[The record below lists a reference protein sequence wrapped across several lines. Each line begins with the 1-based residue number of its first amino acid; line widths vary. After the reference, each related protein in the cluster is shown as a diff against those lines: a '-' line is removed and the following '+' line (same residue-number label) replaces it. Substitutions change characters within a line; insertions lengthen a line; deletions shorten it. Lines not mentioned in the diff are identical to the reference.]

1 MIRNPNYTNFVCCA
15 VCNKIIPP
23 APFGETFKRIHEYK
37 PFKTR
42 FYTHKDIL
50 GKWLCCFSLSS
61 CFIAL
66 YVVLVVWTLIS
77 SQQSSLSFTCVC
89 SAWEED
95 GLKSCFSTFQ
105 LCALAG
111 YLASQPVSLYVNR
124 DVNTILFLQVSSEAL
139 MKCSSL
145 F

>member
-50 GKWLCCFSLSS
+50 GKWLSCFSLSS
-61 CFIAL
+61 CSIVCCSCCVDFDQL
-66 YVVLVVWTLIS
+66 

-89 SAWEED
+89 SAREEYV
-95 GLKSCFSTFQ
+95 LKSCVSTFQ

-111 YLASQPVSLYVNR
+111 YVASQPVSLYVNR